1 MLPLSILRVPT
12 MTASSVPEPCSG
24 TRGYRTMTGVLE
36 GVTRF
41 PSEFAARYR
50 EKGYLQDRTLFD
62 GLRDGLRRYAD
73 RVAIIDDSGL
83 PYARIMREWDEL
95 GYEQSVMDLVFHAN
109 AERVLGI

>member
-1 MLPLSILRVPT
+1 
-12 MTASSVPEPCSG
+12 
-24 TRGYRTMTGVLE
+24 MTGVLE

-41 PSEFAARYR
+41 PPEFAARYR
-50 EKGYLQDRTLFD
+50 EKGYWQNRPLFD

-73 RVAIIDDSGL
+73 RVAIIDV
-83 PYARIMREWDEL
+83 EWDEL